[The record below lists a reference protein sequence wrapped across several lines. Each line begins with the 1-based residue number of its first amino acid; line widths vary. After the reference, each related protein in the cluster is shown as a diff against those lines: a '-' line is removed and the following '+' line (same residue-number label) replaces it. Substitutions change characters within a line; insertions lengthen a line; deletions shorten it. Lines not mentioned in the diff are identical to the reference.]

1 MKNHMKQQVNIISIT
16 TRKFFIEGW
25 FKQGMKIV
33 EQSAQ
38 KNQTQEK
45 IDSEQVFPHIHIL
58 APNSPIEC
66 SNTQWTPAS
75 TQSSNIEFSE
85 E

>member
-1 MKNHMKQQVNIISIT
+1 
-16 TRKFFIEGW
+16 
-25 FKQGMKIV
+25 MKIV

-45 IDSEQVFPHIHIL
+45 IDFEQIFSHIHIL
-58 APNSPIEC
+58 APNSPIEL

-75 TQSSNIEFSE
+75 TQSSNVKFSE
-85 E
+85 DSTIASSSSASYQP